1 MVNSDHEKHTVL
13 DRSFVAVDKNLDIQ
27 LKVRNLNMALEE
39 DKRYTACGRKH
50 STTAYGTIQDSK
62 EFIVVF

>member
-1 MVNSDHEKHTVL
+1 
-13 DRSFVAVDKNLDIQ
+13 VAVDKNLDMQ

-50 STTAYGTIQDSK
+50 LTTAYRTIQ
-62 EFIVVF
+62 E

>member
-1 MVNSDHEKHTVL
+1 
-13 DRSFVAVDKNLDIQ
+13 VAVDKNLDMQ